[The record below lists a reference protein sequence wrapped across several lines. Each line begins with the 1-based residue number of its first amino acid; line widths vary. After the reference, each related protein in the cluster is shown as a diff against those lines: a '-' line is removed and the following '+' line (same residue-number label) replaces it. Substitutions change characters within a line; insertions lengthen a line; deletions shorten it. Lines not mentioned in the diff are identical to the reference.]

1 MKSIDL
7 PLSRWPRHL
16 SGWLETSWARGWTD
30 RPSLEGD
37 AIVAAAIRRSGFRP
51 FDGPWRSR
59 LDLLCHHLNDE
70 ARLNA
75 FGRTLA
81 HGQLVKI
88 VAARARADRLHQNHP
103 EISRRP
109 LRAPVVIVGQMRSGT
124 TRMHRLLACDPAFAG
139 NHLYEQLDP
148 VPRAGWP
155 RFVDPRR
162 ASAAF
167 LQRGLAFVEPALQ
180 AIHPTRAG
188 AVEEDFGLHAFSIWG
203 AVFEGQW
210 HLPGF
215 ARAMESS
222 ESSDVYVEFRRLLRL
237 LAWVRGD
244 APERTPL
251 LKAPQFA
258 QDLDALIA
266 RFPDA
271 RLAVLDRASEEVV
284 ASSASLAWHYVR
296 LQSDEISAAAVG
308 AEWLRKTRLRAR
320 RLAAS
325 LDRHPHIAR
334 VMIDYDEMSRD
345 WRGAVRRVY
354 AMTGMTLDPA
364 VERRMERMIS
374 QGHKR
379 AQHHY
384 SLEQFGLDG
393 RQVAAALS

>member
-1 MKSIDL
+1 MKSNDL
-7 PLSRWPRHL
+7 PPSRWPSHL
-16 SGWLETSWARGWTD
+16 SALLETSWARGWTD

-37 AIVAAAIRRSGFRP
+37 AIVSAAIRRSGVRP
-51 FDGPWRSR
+51 LGGPWRSR
-59 LDLLCHHLNDE
+59 LDLLGHHLNEE

-88 VAARARADRLHQNHP
+88 VAARARADRLHRDHP
-103 EISRRP
+103 EIARRP

-162 ASAAF
+162 AAAAL
-167 LQRGLAFVEPALQ
+167 LQRGLALVEPALQ
-180 AIHPTRAG
+180 AIHPTAAG
-188 AVEEDFGLHAFSIWG
+188 AVEEDFGLQAFSIWG
-203 AVFEGQW
+203 PMFEGQW
-210 HLPGF
+210 HVPGF
-215 ARAMESS
+215 ARVMESS
-222 ESSDVYVEFRRLLRL
+222 EASDVYADYGRLLRL

-266 RFPDA
+266 SFPDA
-271 RLAVLDRASEEVV
+271 RLVVLDRASEEVV

-296 LQSDEISAAAVG
+296 LQSDSISAAAVG
-308 AEWLRKTRLRAR
+308 SEWLRKTRLRAE
-320 RLAAS
+320 RLASS
-325 LDRHPHIAR
+325 LDRHPQVDR
-334 VMIDYDEMSRD
+334 VMIGYEEVSRD

-354 AMTGMTLDPA
+354 AMTGMTLAPA
-364 VERRMERMIS
+364 VERRMERLIS

-379 AQHHY
+379 DRHHY
-384 SLEQFGLDG
+384 SLEQFGLDR